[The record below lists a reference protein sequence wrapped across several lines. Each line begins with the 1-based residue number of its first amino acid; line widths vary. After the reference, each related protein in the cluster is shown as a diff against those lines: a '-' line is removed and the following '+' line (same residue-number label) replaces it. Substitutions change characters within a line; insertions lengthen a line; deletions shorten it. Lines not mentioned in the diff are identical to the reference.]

1 MGSWKG
7 GMKIDM
13 VCMEIVKRM
22 EQKKFED
29 LLSERATFFD
39 SISIRVN
46 YVFFN
51 FLKKSSLQQNH
62 SRLVNYC

>member
-22 EQKKFED
+22 EQRKFED
-29 LLSERATFFD
+29 FLSERATFL
-39 SISIRVN
+39 IR
-46 YVFFN
+46 
-51 FLKKSSLQQNH
+51 
-62 SRLVNYC
+62 